1 MTFCYYS
8 QNFISNIVKKNN
20 CIEKAVTLDGKFCCK
35 LNTLSLE
42 LDYNQNTDTTLFE
55 EELKLISQCIIFFEN
70 VAELIELPEEINMAL
85 ANSVQKGI
93 KDAEIRLLK
102 EKNDIIAKQFSASN
116 VIYNVATYIPVVGP
130 VVNWW
135 NKSAIKNLEIKNS
148 DNVLSDV
155 EVYTAS
161 TNTQDNVITSI
172 NTLNKDSITTTQKCI
187 LQISPSTKVY
197 F

>member
-1 MTFCYYS
+1 M
-8 QNFISNIVKKNN
+8 
-20 CIEKAVTLDGKFCCK
+20 
-35 LNTLSLE
+35 E